1 MQQLTADTL
10 DDLLLMVYP
19 KILRN
24 GQRVKASKGWNK
36 ELFGV
41 VLELKNPLAR
51 LSRSE
56 TKGTVF
62 SCLGETLWYLAGSA
76 ARAVLVEQIVES
88 LRRIEFVHVVRDG
101 EIDPRRA
108 DPASHLFD
116 PIRAAAFW
124 MRKGELDEA
133 FWLVFLST
141 HFGKHVKYG
150 WGLTRA
156 VYGGSNGQTWTWKR
170 VSRNVGEFRRWLSQ
184 NEVALKQRY
193 AFSNHRKYQ
202 SLSAYSK
209 VGTGAVVESYVK
221 WVAPPRTHLQMIQE
235 LHKKVGQDPRAVFDS
250 VYQSMDLVMG
260 FGRLGKFDYLTML
273 GKLGVAPIEPGSAYL
288 VGATGPLQGARLLFA
303 NNPKAKLNLSSA
315 GLPYLLRHQPDSV
328 A

>member
-1 MQQLTADTL
+1 MNVRPSDVSRAIKLNASLVKFDSEIEK
-10 DDLLLMVYP
+10 LLG
-19 KILRN
+19 IRN
-24 GQRVKASKGWNK
+24 
-36 ELFGV
+36 
-41 VLELKNPLAR
+41 
-51 LSRSE
+51 
-56 TKGTVF
+56 
-62 SCLGETLWYLAGSA
+62 SA

-303 NNPKAKLNLSSA
+303 NNPKAKLSPRDLDVRLAKLGS
-315 GLPYLLRHQPDSV
+315 YLDVGMQVLEDSLCNWQKSPKKFKSFRG
-328 A
+328 

>member
-1 MQQLTADTL
+1 MSLRPSDVSRAIKLNANLVRFDSEVER
-10 DDLLLMVYP
+10 LLG
-19 KILRN
+19 IRN
-24 GQRVKASKGWNK
+24 
-36 ELFGV
+36 
-41 VLELKNPLAR
+41 
-51 LSRSE
+51 
-56 TKGTVF
+56 
-62 SCLGETLWYLAGSA
+62 SA

-108 DPASHLFD
+108 VPDSHLFD

-124 MRKGELDEA
+124 MRKGKLDEV

-141 HFGKHVKYG
+141 HFGKHVKHG

-170 VSRNVGEFRRWLSQ
+170 VSQNVGEFRRWLSQ
-184 NEVALKQRY
+184 NEVNLKEKY

-221 WVAPPRTHLQMIQE
+221 WVTPPRTHLQMIQE
-235 LHKKVGQDPRAVFDS
+235 LHKEVGQDPRAVFDS
-250 VYQSMDLVMG
+250 LYQSMESVTG
-260 FGRLGKFDYLTML
+260 FGRLGKFDFLTML
-273 GKLGVAPIEPGSAYL
+273 GKLGAAPIEPGSAYL
-288 VGATGPLQGARLLFA
+288 VGATGPLQGARLLFT
-303 NNPKAKLNLSSA
+303 NNPKAKLSPRDLDARLAKLGS
-315 GLPYLLRHQPDSV
+315 YLHVGMQVLEDSLCNWQKSPKKFKSFRG
-328 A
+328 